1 MQKSPHLQP
10 WLPSLRWLQPRSWV
24 PSKKSPTS
32 VAGTLKTLVQFNRT
46 CDWHSDSRI
55 HEVNRV
61 KIRYPCKIPV
71 IVERSHREKVLPP
84 LQKVKFL
91 VPPEITM
98 GQFVSMIR
106 CRLSLPPSHSL
117 CVMINERQMACLSM
131 TMLEAYTGQRDQDG
145 FLYVSYRSHE
155 VFG

>member
-1 MQKSPHLQP
+1 MPPLMTST
-10 WLPSLRWLQPRSWV
+10 SLELNS
-24 PSKKSPTS
+24 TS
-32 VAGTLKTLVQFNRT
+32 FKQRKRL
-46 CDWHSDSRI
+46 DSRI

-117 CVMINERQMACLSM
+117 CVMINEHQMACLSM
-131 TMLEAYTGQRDQDG
+131 TMLEVYTDQRDQDG